1 MKKLMSILTAC
12 LFVFTLACCSGDKDS
27 GSSASDGSGTSSVS
41 SSSSSSDNKG
51 ASTVNKAS
59 EEEDNQTFTLNSK
72 TPENVVNAI
81 FYAARTQDFQILGE
95 LCDPEG
101 EGDGDTKSL
110 CALGWEKKS
119 GSAGNK
125 ITRENFVEVFKN
137 GKISGVTTKREGGGA
152 SVPILFGPDGDKEET
167 MNKFNWG
174 NLIAYLY
181 IISVI
186 LSVLLW
192 IFRFSS

>member
-51 ASTVNKAS
+51 ASTVNKDS
-59 EEEDNQTFTLNSK
+59 EEEEEDNQTFTLNSK

-101 EGDGDTKSL
+101 EGDDDSKSL
-110 CALGWEKKS
+110 CALGRNEIHQ
-119 GSAGNK
+119 GSEHQ

-137 GKISGVTTKREGGGA
+137 GKISGVTTKRDGGA
-152 SVPILFGPDGDKEET
+152 KVPILFGPDGDKEET
-167 MNKFNWG
+167 MKLFKRDGKW
-174 NLIAYLY
+174 YLY
-181 IISVI
+181 S
-186 LSVLLW
+186 
-192 IFRFSS
+192 F